1 MTPDVKSINIKNHT
15 CYFFNDMINIEHFD
29 SIWLKIDKET
39 YKNIDIYYIGYITV
53 KKIDDYENI
62 YNVNPLYLTIVKVD
76 RFNEEKNG
84 SKCLVFDSAG
94 KNKEVLTK
102 YTELWDLIKNEIETI
117 NGGKAGKYS
126 KDFMKIKFDTD
137 DDLPLN
143 KLLKFPTMTIVLDL
157 FLNKMINFIHKLI

>member
-1 MTPDVKSINIKNHT
+1 MTPDVKSINIKNYT
-15 CYFFNDMINIEHFD
+15 CYFFNDMISIDHFD
-29 SIWLKIDKET
+29 SIWLKIDKES
-39 YKNIDIYYIGYITV
+39 YKNIDNYYIGYIAV

-62 YNVNPLYLTIVKVD
+62 YNVNPLHLTIVKVD

-84 SKCLVFDSAG
+84 SKYLVFDSTD

-102 YTELWDLIKNEIETI
+102 YTELWNLIKNEIETI

-143 KLLKFPTMTIVLDL
+143 KLLKFPTMAIVLDL
-157 FLNKMINFIHKLI
+157 FLNKMINFIHEFI

>member
-15 CYFFNDMINIEHFD
+15 CYFFNDMVNIEHFD
-29 SIWLKIDKET
+29 SIWLKIDKES
-39 YKNIDIYYIGYITV
+39 YKNIDVYYIGYITV
-53 KKIDDYENI
+53 KRIDDYENI
-62 YNVNPLYLTIVKVD
+62 YNLNPLYLTIVKVD
-76 RFNEEKNG
+76 RFNEDKNG
-84 SKCLVFDSAG
+84 IKYLVFDSTG
-94 KNKEVLTK
+94 KNKGVLTK

-137 DDLPLN
+137 DDFPLN